1 MKGFVVVVVAAD
13 RMMMKFD
20 KNNFE
25 FHKYLNVV
33 EIDDYKLTYLFVE
46 QLDKILV
53 DNMMSRINL
62 SFIELKF
69 SF

>member
-1 MKGFVVVVVAAD
+1 MKGFVVVAAAD

-53 DNMMSRINL
+53 DNMMSTINL
-62 SFIELKF
+62 SFIKLKF

>member
-1 MKGFVVVVVAAD
+1 MKGFVVVVAAD

-53 DNMMSRINL
+53 DNMMSTINL
-62 SFIELKF
+62 SFIKLKF